1 MSVTLENLTV
11 ATGLE
16 KISFHSN
23 PKEKQCQ
30 RMLKLLHNCTHS
42 HARKVML
49 KILQASLQQYMNLEL
64 PDVQTGFKKIEEAE
78 IKLQTPTGSLRKQES
93 SREKKIYFCFIDYA
107 KAFDCVN
114 HNKLW
119 KIFQEMGI
127 TC

>member
-23 PKEKQCQ
+23 PKERQCQ
-30 RMLKLLHNCTHS
+30 KMFKLPHS